1 MSDADGLVGVVRRS
15 GLGLN
20 LGRGFVDGDGLL
32 GSTLQCIAVSL
43 NRRELE
49 GTTFALGGVPGHLVE
64 VRCLDQ
70 CAVGNGGAIDL
81 ERACSKA
88 SGFDSLG
95 LVGRVRAFEDFLA
108 DLGIGVVVS
117 DADGLVGLVGG
128 RSLDRRL
135 SRLVDGA
142 ARLTL
147 GSTRLLLASRIR
159 FDNGTAGPGAATVSV
174 ALVGVA
180 TSRAVLRG
188 VGFVLAAIG
197 AVLATFLRI
206 ASLVAALVSL
216 LIAFLPFAAG
226 LSLVVLNLG
235 RAGATLLLVLSR
247 VGGRGRRVR
256 DGGRFGHGQ
265 GLLFGTFHLGGIGF
279 VALHGHVGDLA
290 THVVVAVP
298 DQLVEVGLV
307 DDLTVHDR
315 LAFQGQRGLVVLD
328 LDDEAAQLLAG
339 EIVGLV
345 ALGQVGAIAVADDGV
360 SVGDG
365 TCGAVLAQPGA
376 VVFQLAVED
385 FLLCSLG
392 IVTLSFRNAFIAV
405 IFAQRAEQFLANEL
419 GLFGVVDAQQLATAC
434 LGHLFGLSAGDRLFG
449 LDDFVGG
456 DGFGS
461 GGGGSIRSL
470 AGDLA
475 GGLDLAEDARA
486 SLTFGR
492 VDPDDLDELDV
503 LAFAS
508 RLLERGGDVGQL
520 GLAVGGNLRC
530 LSRTLSRGRQFLL
543 GRLLVA
549 VLGVLAG
556 LVSLRD
562 VVGGFDLRAALR
574 RLVLG
579 ARIGRRG
586 HRVLDVGR
594 FGQRHR
600 AFLGVGDGLG
610 RGGIIAV
617 DGLIG
622 DLAGLVQVG
631 VPGQLG
637 GVGLVDDLA
646 FDHGLAVQQQRRLVA
661 FIFDD
666 ELAERGACSFVELHG
681 TRAVCVVAVADDGVG
696 LGIGALSG
704 VLAQPG
710 TVGSQLAIQDF
721 LLSSLVAFT
730 SCCCFG
736 KGLVAVILTQGAEQ
750 ILVQPGLFFGGV
762 DGHQLAAQLGGH
774 RLGFCQSDG
783 LASVD
788 DFIGTAVV
796 AVDGTSFS
804 VLGVFG
810 AEDAADLDVL
820 SFATIGTS
828 GLEEVSKLGQ
838 VGDTIRGNL
847 RFCRSACSRGG
858 LGEILDR
865 GGVNLGLIG
874 RFRIGLLGRLF
885 FLGRFGRL
893 GTFGRLVGAFGRL
906 GVLGRLLGGRGSWLL
921 AALVLSGLL
930 VVVLGDRL
938 AAGATAAAT
947 AGCGGHGNNAHHAGT
962 NGQRADGGGG
972 TGGACGTGFGNRS
985 FTAHCA
991 QRAFGSSGCVGGGHA
1006 PFSGGLCHH
1015 FLHGF
1020 GLFGLGHLVQL
1031 CLVSSLLG
1039 HLGGVS
1045 GGCLG
1050 GLACSGAALG
1060 GLGFCRAVLS
1070 CHIDLRTLKVSR

>member
-1 MSDADGLVGVVRRS
+1 MVVAICLAVLLRVLS
-15 GLGLN
+15 
-20 LGRGFVDGDGLL
+20 RG
-32 GSTLQCIAVSL
+32 
-43 NRRELE
+43 
-49 GTTFALGGVPGHLVE
+49 
-64 VRCLDQ
+64 
-70 CAVGNGGAIDL
+70 
-81 ERACSKA
+81 
-88 SGFDSLG
+88 
-95 LVGRVRAFEDFLA
+95 
-108 DLGIGVVVS
+108 
-117 DADGLVGLVGG
+117 GG
-128 RSLDRRL
+128 RS
-135 SRLVDGA
+135 
-142 ARLTL
+142 
-147 GSTRLLLASRIR
+147 
-159 FDNGTAGPGAATVSV
+159 
-174 ALVGVA
+174 
-180 TSRAVLRG
+180 
-188 VGFVLAAIG
+188 
-197 AVLATFLRI
+197 
-206 ASLVAALVSL
+206 
-216 LIAFLPFAAG
+216 
-226 LSLVVLNLG
+226 
-235 RAGATLLLVLSR
+235 
-247 VGGRGRRVR
+247 RRVR

-265 GLLFGTFHLGGIGF
+265 GLRCGTFHVGSVGF

-315 LAFQGQRGLVVLD
+315 LAVQSQRGLVVLD
-328 LDDEAAQLLAG
+328 LDDEAAELVAG
-339 EIVGLV
+339 EVVGLV

-360 SVGDG
+360 GVGDG

-392 IVTLSFRNAFIAV
+392 TVTPLDFSNACIAV

-419 GLFGVVDAQQLATAC
+419 GFFGAVDAQQLATAC
-434 LGHLFGLSAGDRLFG
+434 LGHLFGLSAGDGLFG

-486 SLTFGR
+486 SIAFRR
-492 VDPDDLDELDV
+492 VDLDDLDELDV

-508 RLLERGGDVGQL
+508 RLLECGGDVGQL

-530 LSRTLSRGRQFLL
+530 LGRTLSRGRQFRL
-543 GRLLVA
+543 GRLMVA
-549 VLGVLAG
+549 VLVVLTF
-556 LVSLRD
+556 LVGLRD
-562 VVGGFDLRAALR
+562 VVAGFDLRAALR

-579 ARIGRRG
+579 ARVGRRG

-594 FGQRHR
+594 FGQRHL
-600 AFLGVGDGLG
+600 AFFGVGDGLG
-610 RGGIIAV
+610 IGVIAV
-617 DGLIG
+617 DSLIG
-622 DLAGLVQVG
+622 DLTALVQVS

-661 FIFDD
+661 FVFDD
-666 ELAERGACSFVELHG
+666 ELAERGACSFIELHG
-681 TRAVCVVAVADDGVG
+681 AITFRIVAVADDGVG

-710 TVGSQLAIQDF
+710 TVGGQLAIQDF
-721 LLSSLVAFT
+721 LLSSLVAVTF
-730 SCCCFG
+730 CRCFG
-736 KGLVAVILTQGAEQ
+736 KGLVAVILTQGTEQ
-750 ILVQPGLFFGGV
+750 ILVQPGLFCGTV
-762 DGHQLAAQLGGH
+762 DGHQLSAQLLGH
-774 RLGFCQSDG
+774 GFGFCQGDG
-783 LASVD
+783 FACVD
-788 DFIGTAVV
+788 DFIGAAVV

-810 AEDAADLDVL
+810 AEDAADLDEL
-820 SFATIGTS
+820 GFAAIGAG
-828 GLEEVSKLGQ
+828 GLEEVGKLGQ
-838 VGDTIRGNL
+838 VGDAVSGNRRCL
-847 RFCRSACSRGG
+847 GSATRRGG
-858 LGEILDR
+858 LAEVLDR

-885 FLGRFGRL
+885 FLGRFGGL

-906 GVLGRLLGGRGSWLL
+906 GVLGRLLGGRGGRLL

-930 VVVLGDRL
+930 GVVLGDRL

-947 AGCGGHGNNAHHAGT
+947 AGGGGHGNNAHHAGT

-985 FTAHCA
+985 FTAHGA

-1031 CLVSSLLG
+1031 GLVGCLLG

-1045 GGCLG
+1045 GGCLS
-1050 GLACSGAALG
+1050 GLTCSGAALG

>member
-1 MSDADGLVGVVRRS
+1 MHFRDLHGSGLVFAGAQEEVGLDGGGRCVVRGDVQLLAVRI
-15 GLGLN
+15 
-20 LGRGFVDGDGLL
+20 RGQL
-32 GSTLQCIAVSL
+32 
-43 NRRELE
+43 
-49 GTTFALGGVPGHLVE
+49 
-64 VRCLDQ
+64 
-70 CAVGNGGAIDL
+70 
-81 ERACSKA
+81 
-88 SGFDSLG
+88 
-95 LVGRVRAFEDFLA
+95 
-108 DLGIGVVVS
+108 
-117 DADGLVGLVGG
+117 
-128 RSLDRRL
+128 RL
-135 SRLVDGA
+135 SRLLLTILGGTLAGIHSLATALDGGA

-147 GSTRLLLASRIR
+147 RSTSRFAGGSLTLGL
-159 FDNGTAGPGAATVSV
+159 GTCILGGATGLGVGTTFLGLGAALSTGTTRRATRCSALAAGVAV

-188 VGFVLAAIG
+188 VGFVIAAIG
-197 AVLATFLRI
+197 AVLFTFRRI
-206 ASLVAALVSL
+206 ASLVAALASFL
-216 LIAFLPFAAG
+216 LAFLPFASG
-226 LSLVVLNLG
+226 RSFMLLSLG
-235 RAGATLLLVLSR
+235 RAVATLLLVLSR
-247 VGGRGRRVR
+247 VGGRSRRVR
-256 DGGRFGHGQ
+256 DGSRFGHGQ
-265 GLLFGTFHLGGIGF
+265 GLLCGTFHVGSIGF

-298 DQLVEVGLV
+298 DQLVEVDLV

-315 LAFQGQRGLVVLD
+315 LAVQRQRSLVVLD
-328 LDDEAAQLLAG
+328 LDDEAAELVAG
-339 EIVGLV
+339 EVVGLV

-360 SVGDG
+360 SIGDG
-365 TCGAVLAQPGA
+365 TCGAVLAQPGP
-376 VVFQLAVED
+376 VLGKLAVQD
-385 FLLCSLG
+385 FLLRSLG
-392 IVTLSFRNAFIAV
+392 SVTLGFSNAFIAV

-419 GLFGVVDAQQLATAC
+419 GFFGTVDGQQLATAC
-434 LGHLFGLSAGDRLFG
+434 LGHFLGLSAGDGFFG

-461 GGGGSIRSL
+461 GRGGSIRSL
-470 AGDLA
+470 ACDLA

-486 SLTFGR
+486 SIAFRR

-508 RLLERGGDVGQL
+508 RLLEYGGDVGQL

-530 LSRTLSRGRQFLL
+530 FSRTLSRGRQFLL
-543 GRLLVA
+543 GRLMVAALV
-549 VLGVLAG
+549 VLRVVLTV

-562 VVGGFDLRAALR
+562 VVAGFDLRAALR

-579 ARIGRRG
+579 ARVGRRG
-586 HRVLDVGR
+586 RRMLDVGR
-594 FGQRHR
+594 FGQRHLACLG
-600 AFLGVGDGLG
+600 AFDGLG
-610 RGGIIAV
+610 LLGVIAV

-622 DLAGLVQVG
+622 DLTALVQVG

-661 FIFDD
+661 FVFDD

-681 TRAVCVVAVADDGVG
+681 TRAVFVVAVADDGVG

-710 TVGSQLAIQDF
+710 TVGSQLASQDF
-721 LLSSLVAFT
+721 LLRGLVAFT
-730 SCCCFG
+730 FCGCFG

-750 ILVQPGLFFGGV
+750 ILVQPGLFFGRV
-762 DGHQLAAQLGGH
+762 DGHQLAAQLLGH
-774 RLGFCQSDG
+774 GFGFCQGDG
-783 LASVD
+783 LACVD
-788 DFIGTAVV
+788 DFIGAAVV

-804 VLGVFG
+804 VLGVFC

-820 SFATIGTS
+820 GFAAIGTR
-828 GLEEVSKLGQ
+828 GLEEVCKLGQ
-838 VGDTIRGNL
+838 VGDAIRGNL
-847 RFCRSACSRGG
+847 RCFSRATCRGG
-858 LGEILDR
+858 LGQVFDR
-865 GGVNLGLIG
+865 GGVNLGL
-874 RFRIGLLGRLF
+874 
-885 FLGRFGRL
+885 LGRFL
-893 GTFGRLVGAFGRL
+893 LGRL
-906 GVLGRLLGGRGSWLL
+906 GVLSRLLDGRGSRLL

-930 VVVLGDRL
+930 GVVLGDRL
-938 AAGATAAAT
+938 AAGAAAAAT

-962 NGQRADGGGG
+962 NGQRADGSGG
-972 TGGACGTGFGNRS
+972 TGGACSACGTGFGNRS
-985 FTAHCA
+985 FTAHGA

-1006 PFSGGLCHH
+1006 PFGGGLCHH

-1031 CLVSSLLG
+1031 CLVGSLLG

>member
-1 MSDADGLVGVVRRS
+1 M
-15 GLGLN
+15 
-20 LGRGFVDGDGLL
+20 
-32 GSTLQCIAVSL
+32 
-43 NRRELE
+43 
-49 GTTFALGGVPGHLVE
+49 
-64 VRCLDQ
+64 
-70 CAVGNGGAIDL
+70 
-81 ERACSKA
+81 
-88 SGFDSLG
+88 
-95 LVGRVRAFEDFLA
+95 
-108 DLGIGVVVS
+108 
-117 DADGLVGLVGG
+117 
-128 RSLDRRL
+128 
-135 SRLVDGA
+135 
-142 ARLTL
+142 
-147 GSTRLLLASRIR
+147 
-159 FDNGTAGPGAATVSV
+159 
-174 ALVGVA
+174 
-180 TSRAVLRG
+180 
-188 VGFVLAAIG
+188 
-197 AVLATFLRI
+197 
-206 ASLVAALVSL
+206 
-216 LIAFLPFAAG
+216 
-226 LSLVVLNLG
+226 
-235 RAGATLLLVLSR
+235 
-247 VGGRGRRVR
+247 
-256 DGGRFGHGQ
+256 
-265 GLLFGTFHLGGIGF
+265 
-279 VALHGHVGDLA
+279 
-290 THVVVAVP
+290 
-298 DQLVEVGLV
+298 
-307 DDLTVHDR
+307 
-315 LAFQGQRGLVVLD
+315 
-328 LDDEAAQLLAG
+328 
-339 EIVGLV
+339 
-345 ALGQVGAIAVADDGV
+345 
-360 SVGDG
+360 
-365 TCGAVLAQPGA
+365 
-376 VVFQLAVED
+376 
-385 FLLCSLG
+385 
-392 IVTLSFRNAFIAV
+392 
-405 IFAQRAEQFLANEL
+405 
-419 GLFGVVDAQQLATAC
+419 
-434 LGHLFGLSAGDRLFG
+434 
-449 LDDFVGG
+449 
-456 DGFGS
+456 
-461 GGGGSIRSL
+461 
-470 AGDLA
+470 
-475 GGLDLAEDARA
+475 
-486 SLTFGR
+486 
-492 VDPDDLDELDV
+492 
-503 LAFAS
+503 
-508 RLLERGGDVGQL
+508 
-520 GLAVGGNLRC
+520 
-530 LSRTLSRGRQFLL
+530 
-543 GRLLVA
+543 
-549 VLGVLAG
+549 
-556 LVSLRD
+556 RD

-610 RGGIIAV
+610 LLGVIAV

-1060 GLGFCRAVLS
+1060 GLGFCGAVLS

>member
-1 MSDADGLVGVVRRS
+1 MSDVDGLVG
-15 GLGLN
+15 
-20 LGRGFVDGDGLL
+20 F
-32 GSTLQCIAVSL
+32 
-43 NRRELE
+43 
-49 GTTFALGGVPGHLVE
+49 
-64 VRCLDQ
+64 
-70 CAVGNGGAIDL
+70 
-81 ERACSKA
+81 
-88 SGFDSLG
+88 
-95 LVGRVRAFEDFLA
+95 
-108 DLGIGVVVS
+108 
-117 DADGLVGLVGG
+117 VGG

-142 ARLTL
+142 ARLSL
-147 GSTRLLLASRIR
+147 GSTSRLAGGVTGLAAGGNRLAARAASLRVGASR
-159 FDNGTAGPGAATVSV
+159 FAGGSLTLGLGTCILGGATGLGVGATFLGLGAALSTGTTRRATRCSALAAGV
-174 ALVGVA
+174 AVTLVGVA

-188 VGFVLAAIG
+188 VGFVIAAIR
-197 AVLATFLRI
+197 AMLATFRRI
-206 ASLVAALVSL
+206 ASLVAALSSF
-216 LIAFLPFAAG
+216 LIAFRPFAAG
-226 LSLVVLNLG
+226 RSLVVLNLG

-307 DDLTVHDR
+307 DDRAVHDR

-376 VVFQLAVED
+376 VLGKLSVQD
-385 FLLCSLG
+385 ILLRSLG
-392 IVTLSFRNAFIAV
+392 SVTLSFSNAFIAV
-405 IFAQRAEQFLANEL
+405 ILAQRAEQLLANEL
-419 GLFGVVDAQQLATAC
+419 GFFGAVDGQQLAAAY
-434 LGHLFGLSAGDRLFG
+434 LGHFFGLSAGDGLFG
-449 LDDFVGG
+449 ADDLV
-456 DGFGS
+456 
-461 GGGGSIRSL
+461 GGGGHGLDRSRGIRSL

-492 VDPDDLDELDV
+492 VDMDDLDELDG
-503 LAFAS
+503 LAFACG
-508 RLLERGGDVGQL
+508 LLECGGDVGQL
-520 GLAVGGNLRC
+520 RLAIGGNLRC
-530 LSRTLSRGRQFLL
+530 LSRTLSRGRQFRL
-543 GRLLVA
+543 GRLMVA

>member
-1 MSDADGLVGVVRRS
+1 MAGGVTGLAAGGNRLAARAASLRVGASRFAGGS
-15 GLGLN
+15 LTLGLGTCI
-20 LGRGFVDGDGLL
+20 LGGATGL
-32 GSTLQCIAVSL
+32 GV
-43 NRRELE
+43 
-49 GTTFALGGVPGHLVE
+49 GTTF
-64 VRCLDQ
+64 
-70 CAVGNGGAIDL
+70 
-81 ERACSKA
+81 
-88 SGFDSLG
+88 LG
-95 LVGRVRAFEDFLA
+95 L
-108 DLGIGVVVS
+108 
-117 DADGLVGLVGG
+117 
-128 RSLDRRL
+128 
-135 SRLVDGA
+135 GA
-142 ARLTL
+142 ALST
-147 GSTRLLLASRIR
+147 GSARRATRCSALA
-159 FDNGTAGPGAATVSV
+159 AGVAV

-188 VGFVLAAIG
+188 VGFVIAAIR
-197 AVLATFLRI
+197 AMLATFRRI
-206 ASLVAALVSL
+206 ASLVATLVSL
-216 LIAFLPFAAG
+216 LIAFMPFAAG
-226 LSLVVLNLG
+226 RSLVVLNLG

-279 VALHGHVGDLA
+279 VALHSHVGDLA

-328 LDDEAAQLLAG
+328 LDDEAAELVAG
-339 EIVGLV
+339 EVVGLV

-360 SVGDG
+360 SIGDG
-365 TCGAVLAQPGA
+365 TCGAVLAQPGP
-376 VVFQLAVED
+376 VLGKLAVQD
-385 FLLCSLG
+385 FLLRSLG
-392 IVTLSFRNAFIAV
+392 SVTLGFSNAFIAV

-419 GLFGVVDAQQLATAC
+419 GLVGAVDAQQLATAC
-434 LGHLFGLSAGDRLFG
+434 LGHFFGLSAGDGLSG
-449 LDDFVGG
+449 LDDLV
-456 DGFGS
+456 
-461 GGGGSIRSL
+461 GGGGDSLDRSRGIRGL
-470 AGDLA
+470 AGGLA

-486 SLTFGR
+486 SLAFGR
-492 VDPDDLDELDV
+492 VDMDDLDELDV

-508 RLLERGGDVGQL
+508 RLLECGGDVGQL
-520 GLAVGGNLRC
+520 RLAIGGNLRC
-530 LSRTLSRGRQFLL
+530 LSRTLSRGRQFRL
-543 GRLLVA
+543 GRLMVA

-600 AFLGVGDGLG
+600 ACLGVGDGLG

-637 GVGLVDDLA
+637 GVVLVDDLA

-661 FIFDD
+661 FVFDD

-721 LLSSLVAFT
+721 LLSGLVAFT

-750 ILVQPGLFFGGV
+750 ILVQPGLFFGTV
-762 DGHQLAAQLGGH
+762 DGHQLAAQLLGH
-774 RLGFCQSDG
+774 GFGFCQGDG
-783 LASVD
+783 LAGVN
-788 DFIGTAVV
+788 DFIGAAVV

-804 VLGVFG
+804 VLGVLG

-820 SFATIGTS
+820 GFATIGT
-828 GLEEVSKLGQ
+828 GGIKEVGKLGQ
-838 VGDTIRGNL
+838 VGDAVSGNL
-847 RFCRSACSRGG
+847 RCLGSATRRGG
-858 LGEILDR
+858 LGEVLDR

-885 FLGRFGRL
+885 CFGRFGRL

-906 GVLGRLLGGRGSWLL
+906 GVLGRLLGGRGGRLL

-930 VVVLGDRL
+930 GVVLGDRL

-985 FTAHCA
+985 FTAHGA

-1006 PFSGGLCHH
+1006 PFGGGLCHH

-1031 CLVSSLLG
+1031 GLVGSLLG

-1045 GGCLG
+1045 GGCLS

>member
-1 MSDADGLVGVVRRS
+1 MSDINGLVGVVRRS

-20 LGRGFVDGDGLL
+20 RSRGFVDGDGLL

-64 VRCLDQ
+64 VLGIDL
-70 CAVGNGGAIDL
+70 GAIVDGNTVDL
-81 ERACSKA
+81 ERTFGKA
-88 SGFDSLG
+88 SGLDSLG

-108 DLGIGVVVS
+108 DLGIGFVVS

-135 SRLVDGA
+135 TRLVDGA

-147 GSTRLLLASRIR
+147 GSTSRIR
-159 FDNGTAGPGAATVSV
+159 FDNGTTDPGAATVSV

-188 VGFVLAAIG
+188 FGFVLAAIG
-197 AVLATFLRI
+197 AVLFTFRRI
-206 ASLVAALVSL
+206 ASLVAAFGSF
-216 LIAFLPFAAG
+216 LIAFLPFVSGRAFML
-226 LSLVVLNLG
+226 LSLG
-235 RAGATLLLVLSR
+235 RAGATRLLVLSR
-247 VGGRGRRVR
+247 VGGRSRRVR
-256 DGGRFGHGQ
+256 DGSRFGHGQ
-265 GLLFGTFHLGGIGF
+265 GLLFGTFHVGSIGF

-290 THVVVAVP
+290 THVVLAVP

-315 LAFQGQRGLVVLD
+315 IAVQRQRGLVVLD
-328 LDDEAAQLLAG
+328 LDDEAAELVTG
-339 EIVGLV
+339 EVVGLV
-345 ALGQVGAIAVADDGV
+345 ALGQVVAIAVADDGV

-365 TCGAVLAQPGA
+365 TCGAVLAQPGP
-376 VVFQLAVED
+376 VLGKLAVQD
-385 FLLCSLG
+385 FLLRSLG
-392 IVTLSFRNAFIAV
+392 SVTLGFSNAFIAV

-434 LGHLFGLSAGDRLFG
+434 LGHLFGLSAGDGLFG

-456 DGFGS
+456 DGGGPGGS
-461 GGGGSIRSL
+461 GSIRSL

-520 GLAVGGNLRC
+520 RLAIGGNLRC

-543 GRLLVA
+543 GRLMVA
-549 VLGVLAG
+549 VLVVLTLLVG
-556 LVSLRD
+556 LRG

-579 ARIGRRG
+579 ARVGRRG
-586 HRVLDVGR
+586 YRVLDVGG

-610 RGGIIAV
+610 LLGVIAV

-622 DLAGLVQVG
+622 DLADLVQVG
-631 VPGQLG
+631 IPGQLG
-637 GVGLVDDLA
+637 GFGLVDDLA
-646 FDHGLAVQQQRRLVA
+646 FDHGFAVQQQRRLVA
-661 FIFDD
+661 FVFDD

-681 TRAVCVVAVADDGVG
+681 TRAVFVVAVADDGVG

-721 LLSSLVAFT
+721 LLSGLVAFT

-750 ILVQPGLFFGGV
+750 ILVQPGLFFGSV
-762 DGHQLAAQLGGH
+762 DGHQLATQLGGH
-774 RLGFCQSDG
+774 LLGFFQSDG

-820 SFATIGTS
+820 GFATIGTR

-838 VGDTIRGNL
+838 VGDTIRGNF
-847 RFCRSACSRGG
+847 RFCRSACSRGR
-858 LGEILDR
+858 LGEVLDR

-885 FLGRFGRL
+885 FLGRFDGL

-906 GVLGRLLGGRGSWLL
+906 GVLGRLLGGRGGRLL

-930 VVVLGDRL
+930 GVVLGDRL

-947 AGCGGHGNNAHHAGT
+947 AGCGGHGSNAHHAGT
-962 NGQRADGGGG
+962 NGQRADGSGG
-972 TGGACGTGFGNRS
+972 TGGACSACGTGFGNRS
-985 FTAHCA
+985 FTAHGA

-1020 GLFGLGHLVQL
+1020 GLFGLGQLVQL
-1031 CLVSSLLG
+1031 GLVGCLLG

-1060 GLGFCRAVLS
+1060 GLGFCRAVLI

>member
-1 MSDADGLVGVVRRS
+1 MSDADR
-15 GLGLN
+15 
-20 LGRGFVDGDGLL
+20 
-32 GSTLQCIAVSL
+32 
-43 NRRELE
+43 
-49 GTTFALGGVPGHLVE
+49 
-64 VRCLDQ
+64 
-70 CAVGNGGAIDL
+70 
-81 ERACSKA
+81 
-88 SGFDSLG
+88 
-95 LVGRVRAFEDFLA
+95 
-108 DLGIGVVVS
+108 
-117 DADGLVGLVGG
+117 LVGLVGG
-128 RSLDRRL
+128 GSLDRRL
-135 SRLVDGA
+135 SRLADGT

-147 GSTRLLLASRIR
+147 RSTSRLAGGSLTLGL
-159 FDNGTAGPGAATVSV
+159 GTCILGGATGLGVGTTFLGLGAALSTGTTRRATRCSALAAGVAV

-188 VGFVLAAIG
+188 VGFVIAAIG
-197 AVLATFLRI
+197 AVLFTFRRI
-206 ASLVAALVSL
+206 ASLVAALASFL
-216 LIAFLPFAAG
+216 LAFLPFASG
-226 LSLVVLNLG
+226 RSFMLLSLG
-235 RAGATLLLVLSR
+235 RAVATLLLVLSR
-247 VGGRGRRVR
+247 VGGRSRRVR
-256 DGGRFGHGQ
+256 DGSRFGHGQ
-265 GLLFGTFHLGGIGF
+265 GLLCGTFHVGSIGF

-298 DQLVEVGLV
+298 DQLVEVDLV

-315 LAFQGQRGLVVLD
+315 LAVQRQRSLVVLD
-328 LDDEAAQLLAG
+328 LDDEAAELVAG
-339 EIVGLV
+339 EVVGLV

-360 SVGDG
+360 SIGDG
-365 TCGAVLAQPGA
+365 TCGAVLAQPGP
-376 VVFQLAVED
+376 VLGKLAVQD
-385 FLLCSLG
+385 FLLRSLG
-392 IVTLSFRNAFIAV
+392 SVTLGFSNAFIAV

-419 GLFGVVDAQQLATAC
+419 GFFGAVDGQQLATAC
-434 LGHLFGLSAGDRLFG
+434 LGHFLGLSAGDGFFG

-461 GGGGSIRSL
+461 GRGGSIRSL
-470 AGDLA
+470 ACDLA

-486 SLTFGR
+486 SIAFRR

-508 RLLERGGDVGQL
+508 RLLEYGGDVGQL

-530 LSRTLSRGRQFLL
+530 FSRTLSRGRQFLL
-543 GRLLVA
+543 GRLMVAALV
-549 VLGVLAG
+549 VLRVVLTV

-562 VVGGFDLRAALR
+562 VVAGFDLRAALR

-579 ARIGRRG
+579 ARVGRRG
-586 HRVLDVGR
+586 RRMLDVGR
-594 FGQRHR
+594 FGQRHLACLG
-600 AFLGVGDGLG
+600 AFDGLG
-610 RGGIIAV
+610 LLGVIAV

-622 DLAGLVQVG
+622 DLTALVQVG

-661 FIFDD
+661 FVFDD

-681 TRAVCVVAVADDGVG
+681 TRAVFVVAVADDGVG

-710 TVGSQLAIQDF
+710 TVGSQLASQDF
-721 LLSSLVAFT
+721 LLRGLVAFT
-730 SCCCFG
+730 FCGCFG

-750 ILVQPGLFFGGV
+750 ILVQPGLFFGRV
-762 DGHQLAAQLGGH
+762 DGHQLAAQLLGH
-774 RLGFCQSDG
+774 GFGFCQGDG
-783 LASVD
+783 LACVD
-788 DFIGTAVV
+788 DFIGAAVV

-804 VLGVFG
+804 VLGVFC

-820 SFATIGTS
+820 GFAAIGTR
-828 GLEEVSKLGQ
+828 GLEEVGKLGQ
-838 VGDTIRGNL
+838 VGDAVRGNL

-858 LGEILDR
+858 LAEVLDR

-874 RFRIGLLGRLF
+874 RFRIGRLGRLF
-885 FLGRFGRL
+885 FLGRFDGL

-906 GVLGRLLGGRGSWLL
+906 GVLGRLLGGRGSRLL

-930 VVVLGDRL
+930 GVVLGDRL

-947 AGCGGHGNNAHHAGT
+947 AGCGGHGSNAHHAGT
-962 NGQRADGGGG
+962 NGQRADGSGG
-972 TGGACGTGFGNRS
+972 TGGTCSACGTGFGNRS
-985 FTAHCA
+985 FTAHGA

-1020 GLFGLGHLVQL
+1020 GLFGLGQLVQL
-1031 CLVSSLLG
+1031 GLVGCLLG

-1060 GLGFCRAVLS
+1060 GLGFCRAVLI